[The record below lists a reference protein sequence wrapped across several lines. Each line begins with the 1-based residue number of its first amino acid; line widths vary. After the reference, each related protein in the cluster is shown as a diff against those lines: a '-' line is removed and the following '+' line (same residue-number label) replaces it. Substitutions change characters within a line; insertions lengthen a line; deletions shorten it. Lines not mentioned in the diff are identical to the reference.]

1 MKIYKIKLNNKVYEV
16 EVEVSENNERI
27 SIPKEEFV
35 PKDIKDDD
43 NITAESKEQSAVI
56 LDDKV
61 EGLKIEVPMPGTILD
76 LRVTVGQNIKEGDI
90 VAVLEAMK
98 MENEIVSPVSG
109 IVQGVGVSKG
119 DAVNVGELIAV
130 IK

>member
-35 PKDIKDDD
+35 PKDIKND
-43 NITAESKEQSAVI
+43 NNTAAEAKEQGAVI
-56 LDDKV
+56 LDDNL

-76 LRVTVGQNIKEGDI
+76 LRVAIGQNIQKGDVI
-90 VAVLEAMK
+90 AVLEAMK

-119 DAVNVGELIAV
+119 DAVDVGELIAI